1 LIAAAVGPGV
11 GLSRATKILHKK
23 RPALVPVIDE
33 PIVRYAMRIDPNL
46 PAEPADSTVR
56 IMQILKEDL
65 DRNLDSL
72 ERASED
78 VDDVALTPLRVLDL
92 CIRSL

>member
-1 LIAAAVGPGV
+1 
-11 GLSRATKILHKK
+11 
-23 RPALVPVIDE
+23 
-33 PIVRYAMRIDPNL
+33 MRIDPNL